1 MQGMLPIL
9 MISSLIFYGC
19 EVGST
24 NKISQKRYC
33 GVEMSEREVVEVI
46 RRGKGYEY
54 SDKDMELH
62 SEIAYFAQEIGGDS
76 IIIEVFFILSN
87 KNELG
92 IYLSGPNNVTIIDKM
107 ICAILTR
114 KYKNQIPTIKY
125 ILYYDESDEERLI
138 AKIKSNN

>member
-1 MQGMLPIL
+1 MQVMIPVL

-19 EVGST
+19 EVRST
-24 NKISQKRYC
+24 NNITQKRYC

-92 IYLSGPNNVTIIDKM
+92 IYLSGPNNVAIIDKM

-125 ILYYDESDEERLI
+125 ILYYDETDENQLI
-138 AKIKSNN
+138 AKIKSIN

>member
-1 MQGMLPIL
+1 MRKLL
-9 MISSLIFYGC
+9 NVLWLSSIAFFSC
-19 EVGST
+19 EMVGT
-24 NKISQKRYC
+24 NPVRQKKYC
-33 GVEMSEREVVEVI
+33 GVEMSEREVMDVTT
-46 RRGKGYEY
+46 RGKGFDY

-76 IIIEVFFILSN
+76 AIIEVFFILSN

-92 IYLSGPNNVTIIDKM
+92 IYLSGPNNPEIIEKM

-114 KYKNQIPTIKY
+114 KYKNQVPSIRY
-125 ILYYDESDEERLI
+125 ILYYDENPEGRLI